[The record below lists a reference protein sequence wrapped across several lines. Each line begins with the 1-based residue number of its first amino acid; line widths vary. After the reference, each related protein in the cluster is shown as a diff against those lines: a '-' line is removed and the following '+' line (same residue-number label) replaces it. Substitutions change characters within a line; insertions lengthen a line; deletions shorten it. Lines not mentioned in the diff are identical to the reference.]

1 MSEFKDFWNKY
12 SPYFVDVWQYLAI
25 IILFIIG
32 AIIFL

>member
-1 MSEFKDFWNKY
+1 MGEFKEFWKKY

-25 IILFIIG
+25 IIFFIIG

>member
-1 MSEFKDFWNKY
+1 MEDFKYFWNKY
-12 SPYFVDVWQYLAI
+12 APYFVDVWQYLAI